1 MGVGIMAEKTK
12 KEAKFRHGMLAF
24 GLLAAV
30 MFGCVVGLG
39 TDPQIPML
47 IGCVISGFIALY
59 LGFDW
64 EEILDAMKKGI
75 DDSMEACLILIC
87 IGVMVAV
94 WILSGTVPTMI
105 YYGLEV
111 VTPQLFL
118 PVCFLA
124 TLVIGIVVGAWGAAG
139 TIGLAFIGIAA
150 ALDVPLGMAAGA
162 IVGAAYVSEIVSPLV
177 DGPNLAAAIAEVDV
191 FALCKRF
198 LPLVVA
204 VCLACAGIYA
214 VIGFGLDASVMH
226 GAEYDEMMD
235 YIPGFGLEAS
245 GDAGASTASI
255 LSGLE
260 GSFNIGPVTLIPL
273 VVMVVCIAFQVPA
286 IPSFLA
292 GIAVGAIEAV
302 FYQGVDASLLLSAMV
317 RGAESNTGAQFIDT
331 LLSTGG
337 INEMLETISIILL
350 VMAYAGIMQHCG
362 LMASMVEP
370 IVSRLKN
377 FVSLA
382 GATVFSGALFNVLL
396 PDQYPAI
403 TMSTLVYRDEYNRR
417 GVDRAAWGNIV
428 NSSAGITSVLVPWN
442 TCAIYMVTILGVSC
456 VDYMG
461 YAFFCYLYP
470 IVVFVVA
477 ALFGKKLGWVSKGEP
492 RRRGMLRHPKA
503 CRARRR
509 LHRARAG

>member
-1 MGVGIMAEKTK
+1 
-12 KEAKFRHGMLAF
+12 MLAF
-24 GLLAAV
+24 GLLAVV

-47 IGCVISGFIALY
+47 IGCVIAGLIALY

-64 EEILDAMKKGI
+64 EEILDAMQKGI
-75 DDSMEACLILIC
+75 NDSMEACLILIC
-87 IGVMVAV
+87 IGIMVAV

-124 TLVIGIVVGAWGAAG
+124 TLIIGIIVGSWGAAG

-150 ALDVPLGMAAGA
+150 ALDVPLGMAA
-162 IVGAAYVSEIVSPLV
+162 
-177 DGPNLAAAIAEVDV
+177 
-191 FALCKRF
+191 
-198 LPLVVA
+198 
-204 VCLACAGIYA
+204 
-214 VIGFGLDASVMH
+214 
-226 GAEYDEMMD
+226 
-235 YIPGFGLEAS
+235 
-245 GDAGASTASI
+245 
-255 LSGLE
+255 
-260 GSFNIGPVTLIPL
+260 
-273 VVMVVCIAFQVPA
+273 
-286 IPSFLA
+286 
-292 GIAVGAIEAV
+292 
-302 FYQGVDASLLLSAMV
+302 
-317 RGAESNTGAQFIDT
+317 
-331 LLSTGG
+331 GG

-370 IVSRLKN
+370 IINRLK
-377 FVSLA
+377 SLA
-382 GATVFSGALFNVLL
+382 SLVGATVFSGALFNVLL

-403 TMSTLVYRDEYNRR
+403 TMSTLVYRDEFNRR

-442 TCAIYMVTILGVSC
+442 TCSIYMVTILGVAC

-470 IVVFVVA
+470 IVVFIVA
-477 ALFGKKLGWVSKGEP
+477 ALFGRKLGWVPKDEP
-492 RRRGMLRHPKA
+492 EPAPIEAKA
-503 CRARRR
+503 EA
-509 LHRARAG
+509 

>member
-124 TLVIGIVVGAWGAAG
+124 TLVIGIVVGASGAAG
-139 TIGLAFIGIAA
+139 TIGLAFIGICLRRSMCRSAWRRA
-150 ALDVPLGMAAGA
+150 PLW
-162 IVGAAYVSEIVSPLV
+162 GAAYVSEIVSPLV

-198 LPLVVA
+198 LPLVIA
-204 VCLACAGIYA
+204 LCLACTGIYA
-214 VIGFGLDASVMH
+214 VIGFGLDAS
-226 GAEYDEMMD
+226 
-235 YIPGFGLEAS
+235 
-245 GDAGASTASI
+245 GDAGASTAAI

-302 FYQGVDASLLLSAMV
+302 FYQGVDASMLLGAMV

-370 IVSRLKN
+370 IVRRLKN
-377 FVSLA
+377 FVALA
-382 GATVFSGALFNVLL
+382 GATVFSGALVQRAFARTNI
-396 PDQYPAI
+396 QRSRCRRW
-403 TMSTLVYRDEYNRR
+403 STATNTTAAAFIC
-417 GVDRAAWGNIV
+417 AAWGNIV

-477 ALFGKKLGWVSKGEP
+477 ALFGKQFADFE
-492 RRRGMLRHPKA
+492 RRAEAGGAGCRG
-503 CRARRR
+503 ARRR
-509 LHRARAG
+509 AARGVGCTKPGRAEAC

>member
-124 TLVIGIVVGAWGAAG
+124 TLVIGVVVGAWGAAG

-198 LPLVVA
+198 LPLVIA
-204 VCLACAGIYA
+204 LCLACTGIYA
-214 VIGFGLDASVMH
+214 VIGFGLDAS
-226 GAEYDEMMD
+226 
-235 YIPGFGLEAS
+235 
-245 GDAGASTASI
+245 GDAGASTAAI

-273 VVMVVCIAFQVPA
+273 FRCLRFRRFWWASP
-286 IPSFLA
+286 LA
-292 GIAVGAIEAV
+292 RLRPC
-302 FYQGVDASLLLSAMV
+302 FT
-317 RGAESNTGAQFIDT
+317 R
-331 LLSTGG
+331 
-337 INEMLETISIILL
+337 
-350 VMAYAGIMQHCG
+350 
-362 LMASMVEP
+362 ASM
-370 IVSRLKN
+370 RRC
-377 FVSLA
+377 FW
-382 GATVFSGALFNVLL
+382 AL
-396 PDQYPAI
+396 
-403 TMSTLVYRDEYNRR
+403 
-417 GVDRAAWGNIV
+417 W
-428 NSSAGITSVLVPWN
+428 
-442 TCAIYMVTILGVSC
+442 
-456 VDYMG
+456 
-461 YAFFCYLYP
+461 
-470 IVVFVVA
+470 
-477 ALFGKKLGWVSKGEP
+477 
-492 RRRGMLRHPKA
+492 
-503 CRARRR
+503 
-509 LHRARAG
+509 

>member
-1 MGVGIMAEKTK
+1 MAEKTK

-198 LPLVVA
+198 LPLVIA
-204 VCLACAGIYA
+204 LCLACTGIYA
-214 VIGFGLDASVMH
+214 VIGFGLDAS
-226 GAEYDEMMD
+226 
-235 YIPGFGLEAS
+235 
-245 GDAGASTASI
+245 GDAGASTAAI

-302 FYQGVDASLLLSAMV
+302 FYQGVDASMLLGAMV

-370 IVSRLKN
+370 IARRLKN
-377 FVSLA
+377 FVALGRRNRVLGRA
-382 GATVFSGALFNVLL
+382 VQRAFARPVSGNHDVDVGL
-396 PDQYPAI
+396 PRRIQPPW
-403 TMSTLVYRDEYNRR
+403 RRPR
-417 GVDRAAWGNIV
+417 GVGQYREFLGGHYV
-428 NSSAGITSVLVPWN
+428 SA
-442 TCAIYMVTILGVSC
+442 CAVEHV
-456 VDYMG
+456 
-461 YAFFCYLYP
+461 CYLHGYHSGR
-470 IVVFVVA
+470 F
-477 ALFGKKLGWVSKGEP
+477 L
-492 RRRGMLRHPKA
+492 
-503 CRARRR
+503 RR
-509 LHRARAG
+509 LHGVCLLLLFVPNRRFRCGCAFRQEAWVGFERRAEAGGAGC

>member
-1 MGVGIMAEKTK
+1 MKGFVVVTEKIRMK
-12 KEAKFRHGMLAF
+12 KEVKFRHGMLAF
-24 GLLAAV
+24 VLLAMV

-39 TDPQIPML
+39 TEPQIPML
-47 IGCVISGFIALY
+47 IGCVISGLIALY

-124 TLVIGIVVGAWGAAG
+124 TLAIGIVVGAWGAAG

-150 ALDVPLGMAAGA
+150 ALNVPLGMAAGA
-162 IVGAAYVSEIVSPLV
+162 IVAAAYVSEIVSPLV
-177 DGPNLAAAIAEVDV
+177 DGPNLAAAIADVDV

-198 LPLVVA
+198 LPLVVI
-204 VCLACAGIYA
+204 VCLACTGMYA
-214 VIGFGLDASVMH
+214 VIGLGLDAS
-226 GAEYDEMMD
+226 
-235 YIPGFGLEAS
+235 
-245 GDAGASTASI
+245 GDVGASTATI

-260 GSFNIGPVTLIPL
+260 DSFNVGPITLIPL

-292 GIAVGAIEAV
+292 GIALGAVEAV
-302 FYQGVDASLLLSAMV
+302 FYQGVDLSALLGAMV
-317 RGAESNTGAQFIDT
+317 RGAESDTGAQFIDA

-362 LMASMVEP
+362 LMASVVDP
-370 IVSRLKN
+370 IVSKLRS
-377 FVSLA
+377 FAALA

-403 TMSTLVYRDEYNRR
+403 TMSTLVYRGEYNRR
-417 GVDRAAWGNIV
+417 GVDRAAWGSIV

-470 IVVFVVA
+470 IVVFIVA
-477 ALFGKKLGWVSKGEP
+477 ALFGKKLGWVPKDEP
-492 RRRGMLRHPKA
+492 KLA
-503 CRARRR
+503 ARD
-509 LHRARAG
+509 AGAPEGVPREA

>member
-198 LPLVVA
+198 LPLVIA

-214 VIGFGLDASVMH
+214 VIGFGLDAS
-226 GAEYDEMMD
+226 
-235 YIPGFGLEAS
+235 
-245 GDAGASTASI
+245 GDAGASTAAI

-292 GIAVGAIEAV
+292 GIAVGAIETV
-302 FYQGVDASLLLSAMV
+302 FYQGVDASMLLGAMV
-317 RGAESNTGAQFIDT
+317 KGAESNTGAQFIDT

-370 IVSRLKN
+370 IVRRLKN
-377 FVSLA
+377 FVALA

-417 GVDRAAWGNIV
+417 GVDRAVWGNIV

-492 RRRGMLRHPKA
+492 RLA
-503 CRARRR
+503 ARDAEAPEGVPRE
-509 LHRARAG
+509 A

>member
-1 MGVGIMAEKTK
+1 
-12 KEAKFRHGMLAF
+12 MLAF
-24 GLLAAV
+24 GLLAVV

-47 IGCVISGFIALY
+47 VGCVIAGLIALY
-59 LGFDW
+59 LGF
-64 EEILDAMKKGI
+64 
-75 DDSMEACLILIC
+75 DSMEACLILIC
-87 IGVMVAV
+87 IGIMVAV

-124 TLVIGIVVGAWGAAG
+124 TLVIGIIVGSWGAAG

-150 ALDVPLGMAAGA
+150 ALGVPLGMAAGA
-162 IVGAAYVSEIVSPLV
+162 IIAAAYVSEIVSPLV
-177 DGPNLAAAIAEVDV
+177 DGPNLAAAIADVDV

-198 LPLVVA
+198 LPLVII

-214 VIGFGLDASVMH
+214 VIGFGLDV
-226 GAEYDEMMD
+226 
-235 YIPGFGLEAS
+235 S
-245 GDAGASTASI
+245 GDVESSTSAILAGLQDAY
-255 LSGLE
+255 
-260 GSFNIGPVTLIPL
+260 NIGPVTLIPL
-273 VVMVVCIAFQVPA
+273 VVMVACVAFQVPA
-286 IPSFLA
+286 IPSFLV
-292 GIAVGAIEAV
+292 GIALGAVEAV
-302 FYQGVDASLLLSAMV
+302 FYQGIDPSVLIDSMV
-317 RGAESNTGAQFIDT
+317 AGAESNTGAQLIDT
-331 LLSTGG
+331 LLSAGG

-370 IVSRLKN
+370 IVDRLK
-377 FVSLA
+377 SLA
-382 GATVFSGALFNVLL
+382 SLVGATVFSGALFNVLL

-403 TMSTLVYRDEYNRR
+403 TMSTLVYRDEFNRR

-442 TCAIYMVTILGVSC
+442 TCSIYMVTILGVAC

-470 IVVFVVA
+470 IVVFIVA
-477 ALFGKKLGWVSKGEP
+477 TLFGKKLGWFPKGEP
-492 RRRGMLRHPKA
+492 EPAPIEPKA
-503 CRARRR
+503 EA
-509 LHRARAG
+509 